1 MCLMTFNW
9 LNHPEYKLILV
20 ANRDEFFDRP
30 SAPIQYWESGFYAG
44 KDLRGGGTWM
54 GIHPDGKF
62 AAITNYRDI
71 KNIKEGATTR
81 GNLVKDFL
89 EGNDDPY
96 TYLERIKEGMNEYD
110 GFNLIVSQDDQM
122 FYLSNYGKDIIE
134 ISPGMHSLSNIL
146 INSEWPKEKMAF
158 QQLEDKINSS
168 QLDPDDLLRL
178 LKSEEILPDHLLPNT
193 GATLAQERALSAQFV
208 RLADYYGTVNTT
220 AVLWSHD
227 GKVVLKERSYFYK
240 EEAEDNLILFN
251 MNSVKQ
257 EL

>member
-9 LNHPEYKLILV
+9 LNHSEFKLILV

-30 SAPIQYWESGFYAG
+30 STPIQYWATGFYAG

-89 EGNDDPY
+89 EGNKDPY
-96 TYLERIKEGMNEYD
+96 TYLQEIKQNMQDYD
-110 GFNLIVSQDDQM
+110 GFNLLVAQDDKM
-122 FYLSNYGKDIIE
+122 FYLSNYGIDITE
-134 ISPGMHSLSNIL
+134 VTPGMHSLSNIL
-146 INSEWPKEKMAF
+146 INSEWPKEKLA
-158 QQLEDKINSS
+158 SS
-168 QLDPDDLLRL
+168 QLEETIKSSRLEPDELLKL

-193 GATLAQERALSAQFV
+193 GATLSQERALSAQFV

-220 AVLWSHD
+220 ALLWSHD
-227 GKVVLKERSYFYK
+227 GKVIFKERTYYYK

>member
-9 LNHPEYKLILV
+9 LNHPDYKLILV

-30 SAPIQYWESGFYAG
+30 SAPINYWASGFYAG

-54 GIHPDGKF
+54 GIHPDGRF

-71 KNIKEGATTR
+71 QNIRKNAITR

-89 EGNDDPY
+89 EGNEDPY
-96 TYLERIKEGMNEYD
+96 SYLEKVKINMQDYD
-110 GFNLIVSQDDQM
+110 GFNLLVAQDDRM
-122 FYLSNYGKDIIE
+122 FYLSNYGEEIIE
-134 ISPGMHSLSNIL
+134 VKPGYHTLSNIL
-146 INSEWPKEKMAF
+146 MDSTWPKEKLALD
-158 QQLEDKINSS
+158 QLKKNIQSS
-168 QLDPDDLLRL
+168 SVSHDDLLGL
-178 LKSEEILPDHLLPNT
+178 LKSEEILPDNLLPNT
-193 GATLAQERALSAQFV
+193 GATLVQERALSAQFV

-220 AVLWSHD
+220 ALLWGHD
-227 GKVVLKERSYFYK
+227 GKVILKERTYYYK

>member
-9 LNHPEYKLILV
+9 LNHPKYKLILV

-54 GIHPDGKF
+54 GIHPEGKF

-71 KNIKEGATTR
+71 KNIRVDAATR

-89 EGNDDPY
+89 EGNEDPF
-96 TYLERIKEGMNEYD
+96 TYLKRIKDHMQDFD
-110 GFNLIVSQDDQM
+110 GFNLLVAQDDQM
-122 FYLSNYGKDIIE
+122 FYLSNYGTEIIE
-134 ISPGMHSLSNIL
+134 VTSGMHSLSNIL
-146 INSEWPKEKMAF
+146 IDSDWPKEKLASK
-158 QQLEDKINSS
+158 QLVNTIQSDQLE
-168 QLDPDDLLRL
+168 PDDLLGL
-178 LKSEEILPDHLLPNT
+178 LKCEEILSDQNLPNT
-193 GATLAQERALSAQFV
+193 GATLIQERALSAQFV

-220 AVLWSHD
+220 ALLWSHD
-227 GKVVLKERSYFYK
+227 GKVIMKERTYFYK

>member
-1 MCLMTFNW
+1 MTFNW

-54 GIHPDGKF
+54 GINPDGKF

-71 KNIKEGATTR
+71 KNIRHDATTR

-89 EGNDDPY
+89 EGNEDPY
-96 TYLERIKEGMNEYD
+96 SYLVRVKSKMQDYD
-110 GFNLIVSQDDQM
+110 GFNLLVAHDSQM
-122 FYLSNYGKDIIE
+122 FYLSNYGQKIVE
-134 ISPGMHSLSNIL
+134 VKPGYHTLSNIL
-146 INSEWPKEKMAF
+146 MNSQWPKEKLA
-158 QQLEDKINSS
+158 LS
-168 QLDPDDLLRL
+168 QLKEKTKLSTVSHDDLLGL

-220 AVLWSHD
+220 ALLWAHD
-227 GKVVLKERSYFYK
+227 GKVIMKERTYYYK

-251 MNSVKQ
+251 MNSVNQ

>member
-1 MCLMTFNW
+1 MTFNW
-9 LNHPEYKLILV
+9 LKHPDYKLVLV

-30 SAPIQYWESGFYAG
+30 SAPIQYWESGFYGG

-54 GIHPDGKF
+54 GVNPDGKF

-71 KNIKEGATTR
+71 KNIRHDATTR

-89 EGNDDPY
+89 EGDEDPF
-96 TYLERIKEGMNEYD
+96 TYLQRVQPNMGEYD
-110 GFNLIVSQDDQM
+110 GFNLIVAQDDHM
-122 FYLSNYGKDIIE
+122 YYLSNYGNKIIE
-134 ISPGMHSLSNIL
+134 VKPGLHTLSNIL
-146 INSEWPKEKMAF
+146 MDSDWSKEKLALD
-158 QQLEDKINSS
+158 QLKENIKTNKLS
-168 QLDPDDLLRL
+168 PDELLGL
-178 LKSEEILPDHLLPNT
+178 LKSEDILPDHQLPNT
-193 GATLAQERALSAQFV
+193 GATLNQERALSAQFV

-220 AVLWSHD
+220 AILWGHD
-227 GKVVLKERSYFYK
+227 GKVIFKERTYYYK